1 MDLPVLLLALGAL
14 LIVGLATDEI
24 GRRTRLPRV
33 TLLILFGLAVG
44 PAGLDLLPT
53 QLQDWYAFLASVA
66 LTMVAFL
73 LGGRLSLEALQ
84 SHGKAILV
92 VSLVVV
98 VLTAMLVGVGLIAVG
113 VPLILALLLAGIATA
128 TAPAATQDVVRQ
140 ARAKGPFTETL
151 LGIVA
156 VDDAWGLIVF
166 SLLLV
171 AARAITGE
179 SGLVVLQHGLWDLGG
194 ALLVGA
200 IVGFPAAFLTGRLQP
215 GEPIQAEALGVVFLC
230 AGLALWLE
238 VSFLLAGMT
247 AGMIVANLA
256 AHHNRPFHEIE
267 HIEWPFM
274 ILFFVL
280 AGASLEVEAFRVIGP
295 ISIAYIALRTLG
307 RVFGG
312 WLGGVLADVPV
323 PYRRWLGLALI
334 PQAGV
339 ALGMALVG
347 GQYFPDLAETLLAI
361 TIGSAIVFEIFGP
374 ILTLV
379 AVRKVGEADSGQM
392 RRKAVPRDNED

>member
-33 TLLILFGLAVG
+33 TLLILFGLAAG

-98 VLTAMLVGVGLIAVG
+98 VLTAMLVGVGLIAIG
-113 VPLILALLLAGIATA
+113 VQLVLALLLAGIANCDSASRNPGRRQTG
-128 TAPAATQDVVRQ
+128 TREGAPSQR
-140 ARAKGPFTETL
+140 RY

-166 SLLLV
+166 SLLLI

-200 IVGFPAAFLTGRLQP
+200 VVGFPAAFLTGRLQP
-215 GEPIQAEALGVVFLC
+215 G
-230 AGLALWLE
+230 
-238 VSFLLAGMT
+238 
-247 AGMIVANLA
+247 
-256 AHHNRPFHEIE
+256 
-267 HIEWPFM
+267 
-274 ILFFVL
+274 
-280 AGASLEVEAFRVIGP
+280 
-295 ISIAYIALRTLG
+295 
-307 RVFGG
+307 
-312 WLGGVLADVPV
+312 
-323 PYRRWLGLALI
+323 
-334 PQAGV
+334 
-339 ALGMALVG
+339 
-347 GQYFPDLAETLLAI
+347 
-361 TIGSAIVFEIFGP
+361 
-374 ILTLV
+374 
-379 AVRKVGEADSGQM
+379 
-392 RRKAVPRDNED
+392 